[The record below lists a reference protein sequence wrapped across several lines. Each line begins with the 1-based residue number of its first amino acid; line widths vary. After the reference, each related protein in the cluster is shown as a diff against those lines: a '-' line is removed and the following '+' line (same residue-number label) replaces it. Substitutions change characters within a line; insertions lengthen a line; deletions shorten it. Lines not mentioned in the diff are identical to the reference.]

1 MRTLLAFAAVGAIF
15 TGGLAVPTLAAASSC
30 SNTGTAVGAV
40 AGGLLGNG
48 VSRGGGKTGGTILG
62 ALGGAVA
69 GHEIAKRN
77 CDQQARV
84 GDCRYRTA
92 TDHGRR
98 FQIRPRGA
106 GRGRPPAAAG
116 QCPAWPVHRPS
127 G

>member
-1 MRTLLAFAAVGAIF
+1 MRTLLAFAAAGAMF
-15 TGGLAVPTLAAASSC
+15 TASLAAPTFAAASSC

-77 CDQQARV
+77 CDQRARG

-92 TDHGRR
+92 YDHGRR
-98 FQIRPRGA
+98 FQIHEC
-106 GRGRPPAAAG
+106 RGRDG
-116 QCPAWPVHRPS
+116 HWHRN
-127 G
+127 